1 MSRIVG
7 TFQMVGDDGEPVPAS
22 PTLGS
27 IRAAITTDRI
37 LGVSPFDAIRHLTS
51 AGREYWSARELMPLL
66 GYDSWR
72 RFADAVGRAKIAARN
87 SGYEVTW
94 HFASAVKLAG
104 DRPQGGGNAAEN
116 YHLSRY
122 ACYLVALNGDPRKP
136 EIAAAQTYFVI
147 KTREAEVVQHQ
158 IPQTYAAALRAA
170 ADQTERAELAEAK
183 IAELEPKAEVADRL
197 LDAEG
202 DLSVRDA
209 AQALTRA
216 GVKVGA
222 TRLFAELDRRGW
234 IKRGGEDGRYR
245 VIQSAIETGYM
256 SVLPQSH
263 YHPKTGIRVL
273 DPPQPRVTPKGIQRL
288 LADYDKS

>member
-1 MSRIVG
+1 MSALALV
-7 TFQMVGDDGEPVPAS
+7 
-22 PTLGS
+22 
-27 IRAAITTDRI
+27 AA
-37 LGVSPFDAIRHLTS
+37 SPFDAIRSVTGE
-51 AGREYWSARELMPLL
+51 GREYWSARELMPLL
-66 GYDSWR
+66 GYNNWR
-72 RFADAVGRAKIAARN
+72 DFANAISRAKIAARN
-87 SGYEVTW
+87 SGYEVTRL
-94 HFASAVKLAG
+94 FAGALKKSEG
-104 DRPQGGGNAAEN
+104 RNAED

-170 ADQTERAELAEAK
+170 AEQSERAELAEAK
-183 IAELEPKAEVADRL
+183 VAELEPKAEVADRL
-197 LDAEG
+197 LDADG

-216 GVKVGA
+216 GIKVGA
-222 TRLFAELDRRGW
+222 TRLFAELERRRW
-234 IKRGGEDGRYR
+234 IKRGGEDGRWR
-245 VIQSAIETGYM
+245 VLQSAIETGYM

-263 YHPKTGIRVL
+263 YHPKTGVLVL

>member
-1 MSRIVG
+1 MSALTNPADEARVRVARSRLALAQG
-7 TFQMVGDDGEPVPAS
+7 HARLQNARLQVDQACLKLDDLRTPRNDLGRKVDDGQSQV
-22 PTLGS
+22 
-27 IRAAITTDRI
+27 
-37 LGVSPFDAIRHLTS
+37 
-51 AGREYWSARELMPLL
+51 
-66 GYDSWR
+66 DSWR

-87 SGYEVTW
+87 SGHEVTRL
-94 HFASAVKLAG
+94 FASAVKKSEG
-104 DRPQGGGNAAEN
+104 RDAED

-183 IAELEPKAEVADRL
+183 VAELEPKAEVADRL
-197 LDAEG
+197 LDADG

-216 GVKVGA
+216 GIKVGA
-222 TRLFAELDRRGW
+222 TRLFAELERRRW
-234 IKRGGEDGRYR
+234 IKRGGEDGRWR
-245 VIQSAIETGYM
+245 VLQSAIETGYM

-263 YHPKTGIRVL
+263 YHPKTGVLVL

>member
-1 MSRIVG
+1 MNTLRG
-7 TFQMVGDDGEPVPAS
+7 TFELVGDDPDDPIVVLTGP
-22 PTLGS
+22 
-27 IRAAITTDRI
+27 
-37 LGVSPFDAIRHLTS
+37 SPFDAIRRLTD
-51 AGREYWSARELMPLL
+51 AGREYWSARDLMPLL
-66 GYDSWR
+66 GYNNWR
-72 RFADAVGRAKIAARN
+72 DFANAINRAKIAARN
-87 SGYEVTW
+87 SGHEVTRL
-94 HFASAVKLAG
+94 FAGALKKSEG
-104 DRPQGGGNAAEN
+104 RNAED
-116 YHLSRY
+116 YHLARY

-183 IAELEPKAEVADRL
+183 VAELEPKAEVADRL
-197 LDAEG
+197 LDADG

-216 GVKVGA
+216 GIKVGA
-222 TRLFAELDRRGW
+222 TRLFAELERRRW
-234 IKRGGEDGRYR
+234 IKRGGEDGRWR
-245 VIQSAIETGYM
+245 VLQSAIETGYM

-263 YHPKTGIRVL
+263 YHPKTGVLVL

>member
-1 MSRIVG
+1 MSADLVA
-7 TFQMVGDDGEPVPAS
+7 AS
-22 PTLGS
+22 P
-27 IRAAITTDRI
+27 
-37 LGVSPFDAIRHLTS
+37 FEAIRNVTGE
-51 AGREYWSARELMPLL
+51 GREYWSARALMSLL
-66 GYDSWR
+66 GYEKWE
-72 RFADAVGRAKIAARN
+72 RFAEAIGRAKLAARN
-87 SGYEVTW
+87 AGYDVVQNFPASGKVSGSRGP
-94 HFASAVKLAG
+94 AQA
-104 DRPQGGGNAAEN
+104 D

-170 ADQTERAELAEAK
+170 AEQSERAELAEARV
-183 IAELEPKAEVADRL
+183 AELEPKAEVADRL
-197 LDAEG
+197 LDADG

-216 GVKVGA
+216 GIKVGA
-222 TRLFAELDRRGW
+222 TRLFAELERRRW
-234 IKRGGEDGRYR
+234 IKRGGEDGRWR
-245 VIQSAIETGYM
+245 VLQSAIETGYM

-263 YHPKTGIRVL
+263 YHPKTGVLVL

>member
-1 MSRIVG
+1 MSADLV
-7 TFQMVGDDGEPVPAS
+7 
-22 PTLGS
+22 
-27 IRAAITTDRI
+27 AA
-37 LGVSPFDAIRHLTS
+37 SPFDAIRHVTGE
-51 AGREYWSARELMPLL
+51 GREYWSARALMPLL
-66 GYDSWR
+66 GYEKWE
-72 RFADAVGRAKIAARN
+72 RFAEAISRAKVAARN
-87 SGYEVTW
+87 SGYVVAEQ
-94 HFASAVKLAG
+94 FPGAGKLIEAG
-104 DRPQGGGNAAEN
+104 KGAQRTIED

-170 ADQTERAELAEAK
+170 AEQSERAELAEAK
-183 IAELEPKAEVADRL
+183 VAELEPKAEVADRL
-197 LDAEG
+197 LDADG

-216 GVKVGA
+216 GIKVGA
-222 TRLFAELDRRGW
+222 TRLFAELERRRW
-234 IKRGGEDGRYR
+234 IKRGGEDGRWR
-245 VIQSAIETGYM
+245 VLQSAIETGYM

-263 YHPKTGIRVL
+263 YHPKTGVLVL

>member
-1 MSRIVG
+1 MSADLV
-7 TFQMVGDDGEPVPAS
+7 
-22 PTLGS
+22 
-27 IRAAITTDRI
+27 AA
-37 LGVSPFDAIRHLTS
+37 SPFDAIRHVTGE
-51 AGREYWSARELMPLL
+51 GREYWSARALMSLL
-66 GYDSWR
+66 GYEKWE
-72 RFADAVGRAKIAARN
+72 RFAEAISRAKIAARN
-87 SGYEVTW
+87 AGYDPATQFPGAGKMVPTGSGARRTIE
-94 HFASAVKLAG
+94 
-104 DRPQGGGNAAEN
+104 D

-147 KTREAEVVQHQ
+147 KTREAEVVRHQ

-183 IAELEPKAEVADRL
+183 VAELEPKAEVADRL
-197 LDAEG
+197 LDADG

-216 GVKVGA
+216 GIKVGA
-222 TRLFAELDRRGW
+222 TRLFAELERRRW
-234 IKRGGEDGRYR
+234 IKRGGEDGRCR
-245 VIQSAIETGYM
+245 VLQSAIETGYM

-263 YHPKTGIRVL
+263 YHPKTGVLVL

>member
-1 MSRIVG
+1 MSADLV
-7 TFQMVGDDGEPVPAS
+7 
-22 PTLGS
+22 
-27 IRAAITTDRI
+27 AA
-37 LGVSPFDAIRHLTS
+37 SPFDAIRRLTD
-51 AGREYWSARELMPLL
+51 AGREYWSARDLMPLL

-87 SGYEVTW
+87 SGHEVTRL
-94 HFASAVKLAG
+94 FASAVKKSEG
-104 DRPQGGGNAAEN
+104 RDAED

-183 IAELEPKAEVADRL
+183 VAELEPKAEVAELEPKAEVADRL
-197 LDAEG
+197 LDADG

-216 GVKVGA
+216 GIKVGA
-222 TRLFAELDRRGW
+222 TRLFAELERRRW
-234 IKRGGEDGRYR
+234 IKRGGEDGRWR
-245 VIQSAIETGYM
+245 VLQSAIETGYM

-263 YHPKTGIRVL
+263 YHPKTGVLVL

>member
-1 MSRIVG
+1 MNTVEQFTS
-7 TFQMVGDDGEPVPAS
+7 T
-22 PTLGS
+22 
-27 IRAAITTDRI
+27 
-37 LGVSPFDAIRHLTS
+37 SPFDAIRHLTS
-51 AGREYWSARELMPLL
+51 EGREYWSARELMPIS
-66 GYDSWR
+66 GYAAWR
-72 RFADAVGRAKIAARN
+72 DFTNAIGRARIACAN
-87 SGYEVTW
+87 SGHDPVA
-94 HFASAVKLAG
+94 HFARAHKLAG
-104 DRPQGGGNAAEN
+104 DRPQGGGNAAED

-147 KTREAEVVQHQ
+147 KTREAEVVERQ

-170 ADQTERAELAEAK
+170 ADQAERAELAEIR
-183 IAELEPKAEVADRL
+183 IAELEPKAEVADKL

-216 GVKVGA
+216 GVQVGA
-222 TRLFAELDRRGW
+222 TRLFAELDREGW
-234 IKRGGEDGRYR
+234 IRRGGDGRYR
-245 VIQSAIETGYM
+245 VRQSAIEAGYM

-263 YHPKTGIRVL
+263 EHPKTGVRVL

-288 LADYDKS
+288 LIRYTKG

>member
-1 MSRIVG
+1 MSAVELS
-7 TFQMVGDDGEPVPAS
+7 T
-22 PTLGS
+22 
-27 IRAAITTDRI
+27 
-37 LGVSPFDAIRHLTS
+37 SPFDAIRHVT
-51 AGREYWSARELMPLL
+51 AEGREYWSARALMPLL
-66 GYDSWR
+66 GYEKWE
-72 RFADAVGRAKIAARN
+72 RFAEAISRAKLAARN
-87 SGYEVTW
+87 AGYDPATQ
-94 HFASAVKLAG
+94 FPGARKLAG
-104 DRPQGGGNAAEN
+104 ERPQGGGNAAED

-183 IAELEPKAEVADRL
+183 VAELEPKAEVADRL

-234 IKRGGEDGRYR
+234 IRRGGEDGRYR

-263 YHPKTGIRVL
+263 YHPKTGVLVL